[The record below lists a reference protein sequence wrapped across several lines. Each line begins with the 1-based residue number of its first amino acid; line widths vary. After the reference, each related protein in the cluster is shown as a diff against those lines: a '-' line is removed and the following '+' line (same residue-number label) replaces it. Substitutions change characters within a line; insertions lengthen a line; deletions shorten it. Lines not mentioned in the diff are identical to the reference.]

1 MSSSRERNDR
11 SRPSNKGFSKGG
23 QSSAN
28 GPGKV
33 SRKGGGKGGPQGRPQ
48 QREAARPAYD
58 PAASERSSERPGRSA
73 QRHRRHEASND
84 WLWGWHAVQA
94 ALANPN
100 REGFKRLLVSPAR
113 AHEIAAASAKAK
125 VRFEQ
130 MEGPDISRQLPPG
143 AVHQG
148 IALLADPL
156 DGDGLELF
164 LMQPGGVL
172 LMLDQLTDPQNVG
185 AIFRSAAAFG
195 ARGLILQ
202 DRHAPALT
210 GALAKAAAGA
220 VDALPHARVINLSRA
235 LEQLEEAGWR
245 AVGLDGHAEL
255 TLEQA
260 LDARPTVLVLGS
272 EGEGI
277 RRLVAEHCDT
287 LAKIPMPGGFESLNV
302 SNAAAVAL
310 YEAKPQT
317 EMIVIPDDALAERV
331 DPG

>member
-1 MSSSRERNDR
+1 VSSSRERNDR
-11 SRPSNKGFSKGG
+11 SRPSDKPFSKGAKG
-23 QSSAN
+23 SGKAA
-28 GPGKV
+28 GKAPGK
-33 SRKGGGKGGPQGRPQ
+33 GRPPP
-48 QREAARPAYD
+48 REGPRPAYD
-58 PAASERSSERPGRSA
+58 PAAAERRPPP
-73 QRHRRHEASND
+73 RRRPEPSND

-100 REGFKRLLVSPAR
+100 REVFKRLLVSPAR
-113 AHEIAAASAKAK
+113 AHEIAAAAAKAQ

-130 MEGPDISRQLPPG
+130 MEGVDISRHLPPG

-148 IALLADPL
+148 IALLAEPL
-156 DGDGLELF
+156 EGDGLEPF

-195 ARGLILQ
+195 ARGLVLQ
-202 DRHAPALT
+202 ERHAPALT

-220 VDALPHARVINLSRA
+220 VDALPHARVVNLSRA
-235 LEQLEEAGWR
+235 LEQLEAAGWR
-245 AVGLDGHAEL
+245 AVGLDGEAEL

-310 YEAKPQT
+310 YEASRKQS
-317 EMIVIPDDALAERV
+317 
-331 DPG
+331 